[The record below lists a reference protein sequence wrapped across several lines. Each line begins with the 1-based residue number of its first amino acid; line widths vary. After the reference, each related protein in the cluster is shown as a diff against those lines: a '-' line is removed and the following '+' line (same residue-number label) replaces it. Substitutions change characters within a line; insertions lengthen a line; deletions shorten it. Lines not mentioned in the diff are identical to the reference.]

1 MLSSLTQHLRR
12 IFGKQA
18 AIMVETVRITFELY
32 NICKCPFS
40 SCFGTYIKKNKF
52 TNTCRVYR
60 VRSFRRDSK
69 NRLFSPPRSFHN
81 TIWVMCDACDEKG
94 LNTPLPLRSN
104 TLVCK

>member
-32 NICKCPFS
+32 NICKCPFPPVR
-40 SCFGTYIKKNKF
+40 YLHKENKF

-81 TIWVMCDACDEKG
+81 TQYGLCVMRVMKKD
-94 LNTPLPLRSN
+94 
-104 TLVCK
+104 